1 MRFQGKVAIV
11 TGSGSG
17 IGRAVAAQLGREGAA
32 VVVNDVDQA
41 ALDETLEQFQKEGMQ
56 AIGVR
61 ADVTSS
67 EDAAGMVRLALD
79 AFGRIDVLV
88 NNAGGSMNHPIHLL
102 ELTDDMWDKVI
113 DLNLKSIF
121 VVSRAVLPAMLAQQR
136 GAIINISSMD
146 GRVGHETGRPHY
158 SAAKAGALGLTRH
171 MAREFGPFGVRV
183 NAVTPGYCFSGERIR
198 PLWEM
203 RPNRDEL
210 IGDVALRRVST
221 PEEQAEVVAF
231 LASDQASFVT
241 GATVDVN
248 GGLFCL

>member
-1 MRFQGKVAIV
+1 MRFRDKVALV

-17 IGRAVAAQLGREGAA
+17 IGRAIAAQLGREGAS
-32 VVVNDVDQA
+32 VVLNDIDQA
-41 ALDETLEQFQKEGMQ
+41 LLDEALAQLRAEGVQ
-56 AIGVR
+56 AIAVQ
-61 ADVTSS
+61 ADVTSAES
-67 EDAAGMVRLALD
+67 VERMVRRARD
-79 AFGRIDVLV
+79 EFGRIDVLV

-102 ELTDDMWDKVI
+102 ELTVEMWDKVM
-113 DLNLKSIF
+113 DLNLKSAF
-121 VVSRAVLPAMLAQQR
+121 VVSRAVLPGMIEQGR
-136 GAIINISSMD
+136 GAIVNVSSMD
-146 GRVGHETGRPHY
+146 GRIGHESGRPHY
-158 SAAKAGALGLTRH
+158 SAAKAGMLGLTRH
-171 MAREFGPFGVRV
+171 MAREFGPNGVRV

-198 PLWEM
+198 RLWEM

>member
-17 IGRAVAAQLGREGAA
+17 IGQAIAAQLGREGAR
-32 VVVNDVDQA
+32 VVLNDVDQA
-41 ALDETLEQFQKEGMQ
+41 MLGRAVEDFRKAGIQ
-56 AIGVR
+56 AMAAR

-67 EDAAGMVRLALD
+67 QEVAEMVRQALA

-102 ELTDDMWDKVI
+102 ELTDEMWDKVV

-121 VVSRAVLPAMLAQQR
+121 VVSRAVLPTMIAQNK
-136 GAIINISSMD
+136 GAIVNVSSMD
-146 GRVGHETGRPHY
+146 GRIGHETGRPHY

-171 MAREFGPFGVRV
+171 MAREFGPLGVRV
-183 NAVTPGYCFSGERIR
+183 NAVTPGYCASGERIR
-198 PLWEM
+198 QLWEM

-210 IGDVALRRVST
+210 IGDVALRRVSA

-241 GATVDVN
+241 GATVDIN